1 MFMKSP
7 NIYSMLLL
15 SLFLGACSGGGGG
28 GGGGVTGDIT
38 GGGSGGGSTPTT
50 DWVTRS
56 LGFSSKI
63 TAATWNGTKYL
74 AISDAGKSITST
86 DGINWNTS
94 SPASGAGTNDVVWG
108 NNMFVST
115 GSFAQIKT
123 SPDGITW
130 TFRSRCSTCFDD
142 LYAVAWSGSLFIA
155 AGEGGRIYTSS
166 DGISWTLQTSNATTA
181 DTFWDVAAS
190 ATAQVA
196 VGSNNGGNPLIRYST
211 DGITWNT
218 PIFNIAPTSSF
229 NTAIWT
235 GSQFVITGGN
245 GIYTSTNGASWI
257 RIGAGIYTNGMAWDG
272 SKYIATSISGA
283 MTSTDLTSWSSTLSY
298 INHSPTEVIY
308 VSGLNQYLLVGDNDW
323 TFDSG
328 WVATST
334 DATNW
339 TVRVGSDPK
348 NKVIWDGSKFIALD
362 SSGRLFTS
370 VDGLDWSSTS
380 GITMDYASEV
390 YKGLAYSPSL
400 NRYVAASGNK
410 IVSSEDGVSW
420 TTRQVDTFMTAQSVI
435 WTGSKFIMAGW
446 NGRYLV
452 STDGITWNRKDV
464 SGTITTTPHLSDVAW
479 SSSLG
484 RFVVITASLGN
495 IFTSTNEITWTE
507 LASAAPNG
515 LYGIVWTGSSFVAV
529 GRSGTI
535 VTSSDGINWS
545 NRSITSSPTLYDVNM
560 IAGKLVAVGT
570 SGKVYVS
577 IDDGINWT
585 AQTTDTTN
593 TLLSVAASPTRE
605 VVVGNVGTVIA
616 K

>member
-1 MFMKSP
+1 MKSP
-7 NIYSMLLL
+7 NIYSMLL

-28 GGGGVTGDIT
+28 GDVAGGGST
-38 GGGSGGGSTPTT
+38 GGGSTGGSTPTT

-94 SPASGAGTNDVVWG
+94 SPASGAATHDVVWG

-115 GSFAQIKT
+115 SNFAQIKT

-130 TFRSRCSTCFDD
+130 TSRSSCTCLDD
-142 LYAVAWSGSLFIA
+142 LYAVAWSGSLFTA

-166 DGISWTLQTSNATTA
+166 NGISWTLQNSNATTN

-190 ATAQVA
+190 ATSQVA
-196 VGSNNGGNPLIRYST
+196 VGSNYGSNPLIRYST
-211 DGITWNT
+211 DGITWSIPT
-218 PIFNIAPTSSF
+218 FDIAPTSTF

-245 GIYTSTNGASWI
+245 GIYTSTNGASWT
-257 RIGAGIYTNGMAWDG
+257 RIGAGIYTDGMAWDG
-272 SKYIATSISGA
+272 SKYLSTYTGGA
-283 MTSTDLTSWSSTLSY
+283 RTSTNLTSWSSTLTY

-308 VSGLNQYLLVGDNDW
+308 VSGLNQYLLVGYNDW
-323 TFDSG
+323 TLNSG

-339 TVRVGSDPK
+339 TIRVGSDPK

-370 VDGLDWSSTS
+370 ADGLDWSSTS
-380 GITMDYASEV
+380 GITMDYSSEV

-420 TTRQVDTFMTAQSVI
+420 TTRQTDTFMTAQSVI

-446 NGRYLV
+446 NGRYLD
-452 STDGITWNRKDV
+452 STNGITWNYKNV

-495 IFTSTNEITWTE
+495 IFTSTDEITWTE
-507 LASAAPNG
+507 LASAAPTG
-515 LYGIVWTGSSFVAV
+515 LYGTVWTGSSFVAV
-529 GRSGTI
+529 GTNGSI
-535 VTSSDGINWS
+535 VTSADGINWN
-545 NRSITSSPTLYDVNM
+545 NRSITSGPTFYDVN
-560 IAGKLVAVGT
+560 ITAGKLIAVGT

-577 IDDGINWT
+577 VDDGINWT